1 MRIVSVKVRVELDI
15 LNREMFLTH
24 VLLPYCYF
32 PNRVVTLVVFTV
44 RVEACGGLTFISLIR
59 VRLFL
64 ATLAAQKFLEF
75 LCCSYR
81 RQLCPFFMGVW
92 FPGHFEVWNAFSRDR
107 PVSEA
112 VFHGDRW

>member
-1 MRIVSVKVRVELDI
+1 MLRPDVHFFDTCSCS
-15 LNREMFLTH
+15 
-24 VLLPYCYF
+24 P
-32 PNRVVTLVVFTV
+32 
-44 RVEACGGLTFISLIR
+44 
-59 VRLFL
+59 FL

-75 LCCSYR
+75 PRCSYQ

-112 VFHGDRW
+112 VLHGDSW